1 MPPDHIPRSRPHITP
16 PDHNPRSRPGCTWMN
31 EVMAG
36 MREAPPT
43 SSTLLRGARAFGRMS
58 GCICM
63 AKCMENIHGKRC
75 ATAVCSQCLLS
86 SLGLT
91 LCSRF
96 VSDCRRLVALLDC
109 TVLPFYVLRC
119 TVLLRRSAK
128 LKSNSSS
135 KTKKELQTTVA
146 HCFPCIFLTS
156 NTGRRVLIHATWA
169 VEGTLHFC
177 KHL

>member
-1 MPPDHIPRSRPHITP
+1 
-16 PDHNPRSRPGCTWMN
+16 MN

-75 ATAVCSQCLLS
+75 ATAVCSQFLLS
-86 SLGLT
+86 SLGLA

-135 KTKKELQTTVA
+135 KTKKRATNDCCTLFPMHISDFQYRQESA
-146 HCFPCIFLTS
+146 HTCYLGCGRNTAFLLTS
-156 NTGRRVLIHATWA
+156 LNSWNR
-169 VEGTLHFC
+169 
-177 KHL
+177 